1 MDMYLNRYHQMDYW
15 HLIYRVDEFFHEGV
29 EGYNGK
35 EVLAGGLRHNYYV
48 NGQCIAMTF
57 WWKTAY
63 VVITNE
69 TTDEILYSV
78 HDPETQWMIGCFKNY
93 FGLVGSEESRELTP
107 V

>member
-15 HLIYRVDEFFHEGV
+15 HLKYRVDEFFRERV

-48 NGQCIAMTF
+48 NGQCISMTF

-63 VVITNE
+63 VVIVNE
-69 TTDEILYSV
+69 STEEILYSV
-78 HDPETQWMIGCFKNY
+78 HDPKTQWMIGCFEDY
-93 FGLVGSEESRELTP
+93 FGLVEEQEL
-107 V
+107 VLA

>member
-1 MDMYLNRYHQMDYW
+1 MQMYFNRYCRMHYPD
-15 HLIYRVDEFFHEGV
+15 LIYWTDEFFDERV

-35 EVLAGGLRHNYYV
+35 EVMAGGLRHNYHV

-78 HDPETQWMIGCFKNY
+78 HDPKTEWMIGCFEDY
-93 FGLVGSEESRELTP
+93 FGLVESEESRELTP